1 MKPLRL
7 GWLALAQ
14 ALWGLAAAQPAAEPE
29 PQRIEIRATE
39 VSDTEQRRRQPV
51 ARDIVGREELDR
63 YGDPSVS
70 DVLKR
75 VPGVQMQG
83 GSPRMRGLGAGYTQI
98 LVNGEKAPP
107 GFSLDNLPP
116 SQVERIEI
124 TKGPTAEFSTQAVAG
139 TINIILRQ
147 PSRNRQRELRLGA
160 GFQVDRPVANA
171 SLTWAD
177 QWGAL
182 GAALPVSVF
191 QWRGGSESSTQR
203 TARDT
208 ALDPQRLA
216 IEGVSRWWGQGWN
229 FGPRLS
235 WKLDERHTLESST
248 FAQRH
253 DFRSSGRSA
262 IAVLQ
267 GLPPPSVQDESANAG
282 WWQMLRSGVQFV
294 RRDADG
300 SRLELKAGGQVGSS
314 EFRTDFTGRNAAG
327 TPSVLRVTTG
337 RSDERSAQTGVKF
350 ARPLGDGHSVALGW
364 ELEER
369 RREESRSV
377 VENGVPQLADYE
389 GESFRARI
397 RRQALWAQD
406 EWEIAPRWGTLVG
419 VRAESLA
426 LASTGSSTGTGDEVR
441 NRSQVVTPLWHLT
454 HRLDDKG
461 RDLVRASLT
470 RSYRAPD
477 LARLLARPSINSAY
491 PVSGPNPEISPDRVG
506 NPALRPE
513 LATGLDLAFEKY
525 LPGNG
530 VISLGA
536 FARTV
541 DGLMRNVTS
550 LQAVP
555 WAAVPRW
562 VSRPVNLGRARSVGV
577 EVEAKGKAADLLRAE
592 LPQGLSVRA
601 SLSLYRSSVEGI
613 PGPDN
618 RLEGQQ
624 PWSANLGFDHA
635 FAGTPLSIGA
645 SASRTPAYAVQ
656 QTASQRLEQGP
667 ARTLDGYAMWTF
679 SRQAILRLS
688 VGNAWPLPGVSLTR
702 FVESGGFV
710 QSSRGESRPHTSFNA
725 SLTLRH

>member
-1 MKPLRL
+1 MKPRHF
-7 GWLALAQ
+7 GWLVVAQ
-14 ALWGLAAAQPAAEPE
+14 APWGLAWAQQAAEPE

-51 ARDIVGREELDR
+51 AKDIVGREELDR

-70 DVLKR
+70 EVLKR
-75 VPGVQMQG
+75 VPGVQIQG

-124 TKGPTAEFSTQAVAG
+124 TKGPTAEYSAQAVAG

-147 PSRNRQRELRLGA
+147 PSRNRQRELRLGL
-160 GFQVDRPVANA
+160 GYQVERPVASFSAN
-171 SLTWAD
+171 WAD

-182 GAALPVSVF
+182 SAALPVSGW
-191 QWRGGSESSTQR
+191 QWRGGSESFTQR
-203 TARDT
+203 TSRDV
-208 ALDPQRLA
+208 LLNPLRLES
-216 IEGVSRWWGQGWN
+216 EGASRWWGHGWN
-229 FGPRLS
+229 FGPRVN
-235 WKLDERHTLESST
+235 WKLDERHTLESTT

-253 DFRSSGRSA
+253 DFRSTGRSA
-262 IAVLQ
+262 ITVLE
-267 GLPPPSVQDESANAG
+267 GLPPPSVQDNSSNRG
-282 WWQMLRSGVQFV
+282 WWQMLRSGVQLV

-300 SRLELKAGGQVGSS
+300 SRLELKVGGQVTAS
-314 EFRTDFTGRNAAG
+314 EFRTDASGRNAAG
-327 TPSVLRVTTG
+327 ELSVLRLTTG
-337 RSDERSAQTGVKF
+337 RSEEDSSQVGVKF
-350 ARPLGDGHSVALGW
+350 SRPLGDAHALAMGW
-364 ELEER
+364 EVETR
-369 RREESRSV
+369 RREESRTV
-377 VENGVPQLADYE
+377 IENGVPQLSDYE
-389 GESFRARI
+389 GDAFRARI
-397 RRQALWAQD
+397 LRQALWAQD
-406 EWEIAPRWGTLVG
+406 EWEVAPRWATSIGL
-419 VRAESLA
+419 RAERIA
-426 LASTGSSTGTGDEVR
+426 LVSVGASEEVR

-454 HRLDDKG
+454 HRLDEKG

-477 LARLLARPSINSAY
+477 LSRLLARPSINSAY

-513 LATGLDLAFEKY
+513 LATGVDLAFEKY
-525 LPGNG
+525 LQGNG
-530 VISLGA
+530 VVSIGA

-550 LQAVP
+550 LQSVS

-577 EVEAKGKAADLLRAE
+577 ELEAKGKATDLLGAGTF
-592 LPQGLSVRA
+592 PAGLSLRA
-601 SLSLYRSSVEGI
+601 SLSVYRSTVEGI

-624 PWSANLGFDHA
+624 PWSANLGFDHT
-635 FAGTPLSIGA
+635 FAGTPLSVGGN
-645 SASRTPAYAVQ
+645 ASRTPPYAVQ
-656 QTASQRLEQGP
+656 QTVSQRLEQGP
-667 ARTLDGYAMWTF
+667 ARSIDAYAMWTF
-679 SRQAILRLS
+679 SREAVLRVS
-688 VGNAWPLPGVSLTR
+688 VNNAWPLKGVSQTR

-710 QSSRGESRPHTSFNA
+710 QSSLTRSQPHASFNA
-725 SLTLRH
+725 GLTLRF